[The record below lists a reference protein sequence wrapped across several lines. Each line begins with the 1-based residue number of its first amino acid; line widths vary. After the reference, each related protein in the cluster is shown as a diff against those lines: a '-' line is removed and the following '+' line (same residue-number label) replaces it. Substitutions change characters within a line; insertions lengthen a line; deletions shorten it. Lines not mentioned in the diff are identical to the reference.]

1 MESSVGHTQNS
12 EAGLMINL
20 ASTFPVGQDD
30 SSARGLAQWDFSA
43 AAASRKTCRGKT
55 SGFGRAPGSVSDVW
69 GSCTEAVFKHNQ
81 KDVGMRKIRKTGL
94 NICINSRLIRHSVLK
109 EVEIKM

>member
-1 MESSVGHTQNS
+1 MESSVGHIQNS

-43 AAASRKTCRGKT
+43 AAGSQKTCRGKT

-81 KDVGMRKIRKTGL
+81 KDLGIRKICL
-94 NICINSRLIRHSVLK
+94 NICINRVIRHSVLK
-109 EVEIKM
+109 GVEIKM